1 MKKIAFALT
10 VFLIFSLV
18 SCGGRKQTVRVE
30 INNEEKPTVVDVSE
44 LDVIGGADD
53 TEINYLDDIEGFWVQ
68 SKDYE
73 PDENDALVSV
83 TEMLVV
89 SRELSWTPYFDGV
102 AGQPLKCSADLDG
115 LHLCGVEGDLLIS
128 LTYNGETLTDNDGK
142 VLYERTMTVEER
154 IEAERI
160 ALENG

>member
-44 LDVIGGADD
+44 LDVIGVADD

-102 AGQPLKCSADLDG
+102 AGQPLMCSADLDG

-128 LTYNGETLTDNDGK
+128 LTYNGETLTDNDGQ

-154 IEAERI
+154 TEAERI